1 MNGKNGQKTGLSKRR
16 QMLSIDKLSLLTFN
30 PIKMRNILLFTLFV
44 LIFASCNKK
53 QMAQL
58 SKEKAEIQAMLDK
71 NKADCD
77 ALTAQLNNDMNDL
90 RNQIKLKDGDISN
103 EGAKLKA
110 LENELAY
117 LKRTNTNLLDRLSD
131 LSIISKDGAESI
143 KKSLDALNRQSSY
156 IQDLNS
162 NLRRKD
168 SLNLALVM
176 NLKRSLDNVNDED
189 VNIEVKKGVVY
200 ISLSDKM
207 LFKYGSYDITSQAEI
222 VLGKIAK
229 VVNDRKDFDI
239 LVEGHTDTMPYNSAS
254 VLEDNWD
261 LSAKRATTV
270 VRTLQKKYGVAPERM
285 TAGGR
290 GQYVPKADN
299 DSNKNRSINRRTEI
313 VILPKLEQFFQLLG
327 GEK

>member
-1 MNGKNGQKTGLSKRR
+1 MRKIILFSLSV
-16 QMLSIDKLSLLTFN
+16 LL
-30 PIKMRNILLFTLFV
+30 
-44 LIFASCNKK
+44 FASCNKK
-53 QMAQL
+53 QLAQL
-58 SKEKAEIQAMLDK
+58 TKDKAELQALLDK

-77 ALTAQLNNDMNDL
+77 ALTAKLKNEVSDL
-90 RNQIKLKDGDISN
+90 QGQIKLKDGDITN
-103 EGAKLKA
+103 ERAKLKA
-110 LENELAY
+110 LEDEIAY

-131 LSIISKDGAESI
+131 LSIVSKDGAESI

-176 NLKRSLDNVNDED
+176 ALKRSLENINDED

-200 ISLSDKM
+200 VSLSDKM
-207 LFKYGSYDITSQAEI
+207 LFKYGSYDITSQAES

-239 LVEGHTDTMPYNSAS
+239 LVEGHTDNIPYNSAS

-261 LSAKRATTV
+261 LSVKRATSV
-270 VRTLQKKYGVAPERM
+270 VRSLQKKYGVAPERM

-290 GQYVPKADN
+290 GEFVPKVANSDTK
-299 DSNKNRSINRRTEI
+299 SRSVNRRTEI
-313 VILPKLEQFFQLLG
+313 IILPKLDQFFQLFEAG
-327 GEK
+327 K

>member
-1 MNGKNGQKTGLSKRR
+1 MRKIIVFSLSV
-16 QMLSIDKLSLLTFN
+16 LL
-30 PIKMRNILLFTLFV
+30 
-44 LIFASCNKK
+44 FASCNKK
-53 QMAQL
+53 QLAQL
-58 SKEKAEIQAMLDK
+58 NKDKAELQALLDK

-77 ALTAQLNNDMNDL
+77 AQAAKLANDISDLKNQL
-90 RNQIKLKDGDISN
+90 KLKDGDITN
-103 EGAKLKA
+103 ERAKLKA
-110 LENELAY
+110 LEDELAY

-131 LSIISKDGAESI
+131 LSIVSKDGAESI

-176 NLKRSLDNVNDED
+176 NLKRSLENVNDQD
-189 VNIEVKKGVVY
+189 VNVEVKKGVVY

-207 LFKYGSYDITSQAEI
+207 LFKYGSYDITSQAET

-239 LVEGHTDTMPYNSAS
+239 LVEGHTDNMPYNSAS
-254 VLEDNWD
+254 ALEDNWD
-261 LSAKRATTV
+261 LSAKRATSV

-290 GQYVPKADN
+290 GEYVPKVTNSDAT
-299 DSNKNRSINRRTEI
+299 SRSTNRRTEI
-313 VILPKLEQFFQLLG
+313 VILPKLDQFFQLFEAG
-327 GEK
+327 K

>member
-1 MNGKNGQKTGLSKRR
+1 
-16 QMLSIDKLSLLTFN
+16 
-30 PIKMRNILLFTLFV
+30 
-44 LIFASCNKK
+44 
-53 QMAQL
+53 
-58 SKEKAEIQAMLDK
+58 
-71 NKADCD
+71 
-77 ALTAQLNNDMNDL
+77 LTAKLNNDISDL
-90 RNQIKLKDGDISN
+90 RNQIKLKDGDVTN
-103 EGAKLKA
+103 ERAKLKA
-110 LENELAY
+110 LEDELAY

-131 LSIISKDGAESI
+131 LSIVSKDGAESI

-176 NLKRSLDNVNDED
+176 NLKRSLENVNDQD
-189 VNIEVKKGVVY
+189 VNVEVKKGVVY

-207 LFKYGSYDITSQAEI
+207 LFKYGSYDITSQAET

-239 LVEGHTDTMPYNSAS
+239 LVEGHTDNMPYNSAS
-254 VLEDNWD
+254 ALEDNWD
-261 LSAKRATTV
+261 LSAKRATSV

-290 GQYVPKADN
+290 GEYVPKVTNSDA
-299 DSNKNRSINRRTEI
+299 SSRSTNRRTEI
-313 VILPKLEQFFQLLG
+313 VILPKLDQFFQLFEAG
-327 GEK
+327 K

>member
-1 MNGKNGQKTGLSKRR
+1 MRKIAIFALSV
-16 QMLSIDKLSLLTFN
+16 LL
-30 PIKMRNILLFTLFV
+30 
-44 LIFASCNKK
+44 FASCNKK
-53 QMAQL
+53 QLAQL
-58 SKEKAEIQAMLDK
+58 NKDKAELQALLDK

-77 ALTAQLNNDMNDL
+77 ALTAKLNNDISDL
-90 RNQIKLKDGDISN
+90 RNQIKLKDGDITN
-103 EGAKLKA
+103 ERAKLKA
-110 LENELAY
+110 LEDELAY

-131 LSIISKDGAESI
+131 LSIVSKDGAESI

-176 NLKRSLDNVNDED
+176 SLKRSLDNVNDQD

-207 LFKYGSYDITSQAEI
+207 LFKYGSYDITSQAET
-222 VLGKIAK
+222 VLSKIAK

-239 LVEGHTDTMPYNSAS
+239 LVEGHTDNMPYNSAS

-261 LSAKRATTV
+261 LSAKRATSV

-290 GQYVPKADN
+290 GEYVPKVANSDPQ
-299 DSNKNRSINRRTEI
+299 SRSTNRRTEI
-313 VILPKLEQFFQLLG
+313 VILPKLDQFFQLFEG
-327 GEK
+327 GK

>member
-1 MNGKNGQKTGLSKRR
+1 MRKIILFSLSV
-16 QMLSIDKLSLLTFN
+16 LL
-30 PIKMRNILLFTLFV
+30 
-44 LIFASCNKK
+44 FASCNKK
-53 QMAQL
+53 QLAQL
-58 SKEKAEIQAMLDK
+58 TKDKAELQALLDK

-77 ALTAQLNNDMNDL
+77 ALSAKLKNDISDL
-90 RNQIKLKDGDISN
+90 SNQIKMKDGDITN
-103 EGAKLKA
+103 ERAKLKA
-110 LENELAY
+110 MEDELAY

-131 LSIISKDGAESI
+131 LSIVSKDGAESI

-176 NLKRSLDNVNDED
+176 NLKRSLDNVSDED

-207 LFKYGSYDITSQAEI
+207 LFKYGSYDITTQAEN
-222 VLGKIAK
+222 VLSKIAK

-239 LVEGHTDTMPYNSAS
+239 LVEGHTDSVPYSSAS

-261 LSAKRATTV
+261 LSAKRATSV
-270 VRTLQKKYGVAPERM
+270 VRALQKKYGVAPERM

-290 GQYVPKADN
+290 GEFVPKVAN
-299 DSNKNRSINRRTEI
+299 DSSQNRSRNRRTEI
-313 VILPKLEQFFQLLG
+313 VILPKLDQFFQLFDSG
-327 GEK
+327 K

>member
-1 MNGKNGQKTGLSKRR
+1 
-16 QMLSIDKLSLLTFN
+16 
-30 PIKMRNILLFTLFV
+30 MRKILLFSLSV
-44 LIFASCNKK
+44 LLFASCNKK
-53 QMAQL
+53 QLAQL
-58 SKEKAEIQAMLDK
+58 NKDKAELQAMLDK

-77 ALTAQLNNDMNDL
+77 ALAAKLNNDISDL
-90 RNQIKLKDGDISN
+90 KNQIKLKDGDISN
-103 EGAKLKA
+103 ERAKLKA
-110 LENELAY
+110 MEDELAY

-131 LSIISKDGAESI
+131 LSIVSKDGAESI

-176 NLKRSLDNVNDED
+176 SLKRSLDNVNDED
-189 VNIEVKKGVVY
+189 VNVEVKKGVVY

-207 LFKYGSYDITSQAEI
+207 LFKYGSYDITSQAET

-239 LVEGHTDTMPYNSAS
+239 LVEGHTDSVPYNSAS

-261 LSAKRATTV
+261 LSAKRATSV

-290 GQYVPKADN
+290 GEYVPKVENDN
-299 DSNKNRSINRRTEI
+299 SKNRSINRRTEI
-313 VILPKLEQFFQLLG
+313 VILPKLDQFFQLFEG
-327 GEK
+327 GK

>member
-1 MNGKNGQKTGLSKRR
+1 MRKIILFSLSV
-16 QMLSIDKLSLLTFN
+16 LL
-30 PIKMRNILLFTLFV
+30 
-44 LIFASCNKK
+44 FASCNKK
-53 QMAQL
+53 QLAQL
-58 SKEKAEIQAMLDK
+58 TKDKAELQALLDK

-77 ALTAQLNNDMNDL
+77 ALTAKLKNDVSDL
-90 RNQIKLKDGDISN
+90 QGQIKLKDGDITN
-103 EGAKLKA
+103 ERAKLKA
-110 LENELAY
+110 LEDEIAY

-131 LSIISKDGAESI
+131 LSIVSKDGAESI

-176 NLKRSLDNVNDED
+176 ALKRSLENINDED

-200 ISLSDKM
+200 VSLSDKM
-207 LFKYGSYDITSQAEI
+207 LFKYGSYDITSQAES

-239 LVEGHTDTMPYNSAS
+239 LVEGHTDNIPYSSAS

-261 LSAKRATTV
+261 LSVKRATSV
-270 VRTLQKKYGVAPERM
+270 VRSLQKKYGVAPERM

-290 GQYVPKADN
+290 GEFVPKVAN
-299 DSNKNRSINRRTEI
+299 SDSKGRSVNRRTEI
-313 VILPKLEQFFQLLG
+313 IILPKLDQFFQLFEAG
-327 GEK
+327 K

>member
-1 MNGKNGQKTGLSKRR
+1 
-16 QMLSIDKLSLLTFN
+16 
-30 PIKMRNILLFTLFV
+30 MRNIVLFSLAVLL
-44 LIFASCNKK
+44 FASCNKK
-53 QMAQL
+53 QLAQL
-58 SKEKAEIQAMLDK
+58 NKEKADLQALLDK
-71 NKADCD
+71 SKVDCD
-77 ALTAQLNNDMNDL
+77 ALTLKLNNDISDL
-90 RNQIKLKDGDISN
+90 KNQIKLKDGDVAN
-103 EGAKLKA
+103 EKAKLKA
-110 LENELAY
+110 LEDELAY

-131 LSIISKDGAESI
+131 LSILSKDGAESV
-143 KKSLDALNRQSSY
+143 KKSLDALNRQSAY

-176 NLKRSLDNVNDED
+176 SLKRSLDNVNDQD
-189 VNIEVKKGVVY
+189 VNVEVKKGVVY

-207 LFKYGSYDITSQAEI
+207 LFKYGSYNITSQADT
-222 VLGKIAK
+222 VLSKIAK

-239 LVEGHTDTMPYNSAS
+239 LVEGHTDNIPYSSAS

-290 GQYVPKADN
+290 GEYVPKVANTDAAG
-299 DSNKNRSINRRTEI
+299 RGTNRRTEI
-313 VILPKLEQFFQLLG
+313 VILPKLDQFFKLFEG
-327 GEK
+327 GK

>member
-1 MNGKNGQKTGLSKRR
+1 MRKIILFSLSV
-16 QMLSIDKLSLLTFN
+16 LL
-30 PIKMRNILLFTLFV
+30 
-44 LIFASCNKK
+44 FASCNKK
-53 QMAQL
+53 QLAQL
-58 SKEKAEIQAMLDK
+58 NKEKAELQALLDK

-77 ALTAQLNNDMNDL
+77 ALTSKLNNDISDL
-90 RNQIKLKDGDISN
+90 KNQIKLKDGDVTN
-103 EGAKLKA
+103 ERAKLKA
-110 LENELAY
+110 LEDELAY

-131 LSIISKDGAESI
+131 LSIVSKDGAESI

-176 NLKRSLDNVNDED
+176 SLKRSLDNVNDED

-207 LFKYGSYDITSQAEI
+207 LFKYGSYEITPQAET
-222 VLGKIAK
+222 VLSKIAK

-239 LVEGHTDTMPYNSAS
+239 LVEGHTDSVPYNSAS

-261 LSAKRATTV
+261 LSAKRATSV
-270 VRTLQKKYGVAPERM
+270 VRTLQKKYSVAPERM

-290 GQYVPKADN
+290 GEYVPKVAN
-299 DSNKNRSINRRTEI
+299 DSSKNRSVNRRTEI
-313 VILPKLEQFFQLLG
+313 VILPKLDQFFQMFEG
-327 GEK
+327 GK

>member
-1 MNGKNGQKTGLSKRR
+1 MRKIIVFSLSV
-16 QMLSIDKLSLLTFN
+16 LL
-30 PIKMRNILLFTLFV
+30 
-44 LIFASCNKK
+44 FASCNKK
-53 QMAQL
+53 QLAQL
-58 SKEKAEIQAMLDK
+58 NKDKAELQALLDK

-77 ALTAQLNNDMNDL
+77 ALTAKLNNDISDL
-90 RNQIKLKDGDISN
+90 RNQIKLKDGDITN
-103 EGAKLKA
+103 ERAKLKA
-110 LENELAY
+110 LEDELAY

-131 LSIISKDGAESI
+131 LSIVSKDGAESI

-176 NLKRSLDNVNDED
+176 SLKRSLDNVNDQD

-207 LFKYGSYDITSQAEI
+207 LFKYGSYDITSQAET
-222 VLGKIAK
+222 VLSKIAK

-239 LVEGHTDTMPYNSAS
+239 LVEGHTDNMPYNSAS

-261 LSAKRATTV
+261 LSAKRATSV

-290 GQYVPKADN
+290 GEYVPKVTNSDPQ
-299 DSNKNRSINRRTEI
+299 SRSTNRRTEI
-313 VILPKLEQFFQLLG
+313 VILPKLDQFFQLFEG
-327 GEK
+327 GK

>member
-1 MNGKNGQKTGLSKRR
+1 MRKIILFSLSV
-16 QMLSIDKLSLLTFN
+16 LL
-30 PIKMRNILLFTLFV
+30 
-44 LIFASCNKK
+44 FASCNKK
-53 QMAQL
+53 QLAQL
-58 SKEKAEIQAMLDK
+58 TKDKAELQALLDK

-77 ALTAQLNNDMNDL
+77 ALSAKLKNDISDL
-90 RNQIKLKDGDISN
+90 TNQIKMKDGDITN
-103 EGAKLKA
+103 ERAKLKA
-110 LENELAY
+110 MEDELAY

-131 LSIISKDGAESI
+131 LSIVSKDGAESI

-176 NLKRSLDNVNDED
+176 NLKRSLDNVSDED
-189 VNIEVKKGVVY
+189 VNVEVKKGVVY

-207 LFKYGSYDITSQAEI
+207 LFKYGSYDITTQAEN
-222 VLGKIAK
+222 VLSKIAK

-239 LVEGHTDTMPYNSAS
+239 LVEGHTDSVPYSSAS

-261 LSAKRATTV
+261 LSAKRATSV
-270 VRTLQKKYGVAPERM
+270 VRALQKKYGVAPERM

-290 GQYVPKADN
+290 GEYLPKVAN
-299 DSNKNRSINRRTEI
+299 DSSQNRSKNRRTEI
-313 VILPKLEQFFQLLG
+313 VILPKLDQFFQLFESG
-327 GEK
+327 K

>member
-1 MNGKNGQKTGLSKRR
+1 MRKIILFSLSV
-16 QMLSIDKLSLLTFN
+16 LL
-30 PIKMRNILLFTLFV
+30 
-44 LIFASCNKK
+44 FASCNKK
-53 QMAQL
+53 QLAQL
-58 SKEKAEIQAMLDK
+58 TKDKAELQALLDK
-71 NKADCD
+71 NKADCE
-77 ALTAQLNNDMNDL
+77 ALSAKLKNDISDL
-90 RNQIKLKDGDISN
+90 SNQIKMKDGDITN
-103 EGAKLKA
+103 ERAKLKA
-110 LENELAY
+110 MEDELAY

-131 LSIISKDGAESI
+131 LSIVSKDGAESI

-176 NLKRSLDNVNDED
+176 NLKRSLDNVSDED

-207 LFKYGSYDITSQAEI
+207 LFKYGSYDITTQAEN
-222 VLGKIAK
+222 VLSKIAK

-239 LVEGHTDTMPYNSAS
+239 LVEGHTDSVPYSSAS

-261 LSAKRATTV
+261 LSAKRATSV
-270 VRTLQKKYGVAPERM
+270 VRALQKKYGVAPERM

-290 GQYVPKADN
+290 GEFVPKVAN
-299 DSNKNRSINRRTEI
+299 DSSQNRSRNRRTEI
-313 VILPKLEQFFQLLG
+313 VILPKLDQFFQLFDSG
-327 GEK
+327 K

>member
-1 MNGKNGQKTGLSKRR
+1 MRKIILFSLSV
-16 QMLSIDKLSLLTFN
+16 LL
-30 PIKMRNILLFTLFV
+30 
-44 LIFASCNKK
+44 FASCNKK
-53 QMAQL
+53 QLAQL
-58 SKEKAEIQAMLDK
+58 TKDKAELQALLDK

-77 ALTAQLNNDMNDL
+77 ALTAKLKNDVSDL
-90 RNQIKLKDGDISN
+90 QGQIKLKDGDITN
-103 EGAKLKA
+103 ERAKLKA
-110 LENELAY
+110 LEDEIAY

-131 LSIISKDGAESI
+131 LSIVSKDGAESI
-143 KKSLDALNRQSSY
+143 RKSLDALNRQSSY

-176 NLKRSLDNVNDED
+176 ALKRSLENINDED

-200 ISLSDKM
+200 VSLSDKM
-207 LFKYGSYDITSQAEI
+207 LFKYGSYDITSQAES

-239 LVEGHTDTMPYNSAS
+239 LVEGHTDNIPYNSAS

-261 LSAKRATTV
+261 LSVKRATSV
-270 VRTLQKKYGVAPERM
+270 VRSLQKKYGVAPERM

-290 GQYVPKADN
+290 GEFVPKVANSDTK
-299 DSNKNRSINRRTEI
+299 SRSVNRRTEI
-313 VILPKLEQFFQLLG
+313 IILPKLDQFFQLFEAG
-327 GEK
+327 K

>member
-1 MNGKNGQKTGLSKRR
+1 MRKIILFSLSV
-16 QMLSIDKLSLLTFN
+16 LL
-30 PIKMRNILLFTLFV
+30 
-44 LIFASCNKK
+44 FASCNKK
-53 QMAQL
+53 QLAQL
-58 SKEKAEIQAMLDK
+58 NKEKADLQALLDK
-71 NKADCD
+71 SKVDCD
-77 ALTAQLNNDMNDL
+77 ALTAKLNNDISDL
-90 RNQIKLKDGDISN
+90 RNQIKLKDGDVTN
-103 EGAKLKA
+103 ERAKLKA
-110 LENELAY
+110 LEDELAY

-131 LSIISKDGAESI
+131 LSIVSKDGAESI

-176 NLKRSLDNVNDED
+176 NLKRSLENVNDQD
-189 VNIEVKKGVVY
+189 VNVEVKKGVVY

-207 LFKYGSYDITSQAEI
+207 LFKYGSYDITSQAET

-239 LVEGHTDTMPYNSAS
+239 LVEGHTDNMPYNSAS
-254 VLEDNWD
+254 ALEDNWD
-261 LSAKRATTV
+261 LSAKRATSV

-290 GQYVPKADN
+290 GEYVPKVTNSDA
-299 DSNKNRSINRRTEI
+299 SSRSTNRRTEI
-313 VILPKLEQFFQLLG
+313 VILPKLDQFFQLFEAG
-327 GEK
+327 K

>member
-1 MNGKNGQKTGLSKRR
+1 MRKIVIFALSV
-16 QMLSIDKLSLLTFN
+16 LL
-30 PIKMRNILLFTLFV
+30 
-44 LIFASCNKK
+44 FASCNKK
-53 QMAQL
+53 QLSQL
-58 SKEKAEIQAMLDK
+58 NKDKAELQALLDK

-77 ALTAQLNNDMNDL
+77 ALTAKLNNDISDL
-90 RNQIKLKDGDISN
+90 RNQIKLKDGDITN
-103 EGAKLKA
+103 ERAKLKA
-110 LENELAY
+110 LEDELAY

-131 LSIISKDGAESI
+131 LSIVSKDGAESI

-176 NLKRSLDNVNDED
+176 SLKRSLDNVNDQD

-207 LFKYGSYDITSQAEI
+207 LFKYGSYDITSQAET
-222 VLGKIAK
+222 VLSKIAK

-239 LVEGHTDTMPYNSAS
+239 LVEGHTDNMPYNSAS

-261 LSAKRATTV
+261 LSAKRATSV

-290 GQYVPKADN
+290 GEYVPKVANSDPQ
-299 DSNKNRSINRRTEI
+299 SRSTNRRTEI
-313 VILPKLEQFFQLLG
+313 VILPKLDQFFQLFEG
-327 GEK
+327 GK

>member
-1 MNGKNGQKTGLSKRR
+1 MRKIILFSLSV
-16 QMLSIDKLSLLTFN
+16 LL
-30 PIKMRNILLFTLFV
+30 
-44 LIFASCNKK
+44 FASCNKK
-53 QMAQL
+53 QLAQL
-58 SKEKAEIQAMLDK
+58 TKDKAELQALLDK

-77 ALTAQLNNDMNDL
+77 ALSAKLKNDISDL
-90 RNQIKLKDGDISN
+90 SNQIKMKDGDITN
-103 EGAKLKA
+103 ERAKLKA
-110 LENELAY
+110 MEDELAY

-131 LSIISKDGAESI
+131 LSIVSKDGAESI

-176 NLKRSLDNVNDED
+176 NLKRSLDNVSDED

-207 LFKYGSYDITSQAEI
+207 LFKYGSYDITAQAEN
-222 VLGKIAK
+222 VLSKIAK

-239 LVEGHTDTMPYNSAS
+239 LVEGHTDSVPYSSAS

-261 LSAKRATTV
+261 LSAKRATSV
-270 VRTLQKKYGVAPERM
+270 VRALQKKYGVAPERM

-290 GQYVPKADN
+290 GEYVPKVAN
-299 DSNKNRSINRRTEI
+299 DSSQNRSKNRRTEI
-313 VILPKLEQFFQLLG
+313 VILPKLDQFFQLFDAG
-327 GEK
+327 K

>member
-1 MNGKNGQKTGLSKRR
+1 MRKIILFSLSV
-16 QMLSIDKLSLLTFN
+16 LL
-30 PIKMRNILLFTLFV
+30 
-44 LIFASCNKK
+44 FASCNKK
-53 QMAQL
+53 QLAQL
-58 SKEKAEIQAMLDK
+58 NKEKTDLQALLDK
-71 NKADCD
+71 SKTDCD
-77 ALTAQLNNDMNDL
+77 ALTAKLNNDISDL
-90 RNQIKLKDGDISN
+90 KNQIKLKDGDVTN
-103 EGAKLKA
+103 ERAKLKA
-110 LENELAY
+110 LEDELAY

-131 LSIISKDGAESI
+131 LSIVSKDGAESI

-176 NLKRSLDNVNDED
+176 NLKRSLENVNDQD
-189 VNIEVKKGVVY
+189 VNVEVKKGVVY

-207 LFKYGSYDITSQAEI
+207 LFKYGSYDITTQAET

-239 LVEGHTDTMPYNSAS
+239 LVEGHTDNMPYNSAS
-254 VLEDNWD
+254 ALEDNWD
-261 LSAKRATTV
+261 LSAKRATSV

-290 GQYVPKADN
+290 GEYVPKVTNSDA
-299 DSNKNRSINRRTEI
+299 SSRSTNRRTEI
-313 VILPKLEQFFQLLG
+313 VILPKLDQFFQLFEAG
-327 GEK
+327 K

>member
-1 MNGKNGQKTGLSKRR
+1 MRKIVLFSLSV
-16 QMLSIDKLSLLTFN
+16 LL
-30 PIKMRNILLFTLFV
+30 
-44 LIFASCNKK
+44 FASCNKK
-53 QMAQL
+53 QLAQL
-58 SKEKAEIQAMLDK
+58 NKEKAELQALLDK

-77 ALTAQLNNDMNDL
+77 ALTSKLNNDISDL
-90 RNQIKLKDGDISN
+90 KNQIKLKDGDVTN
-103 EGAKLKA
+103 ERAKLKA
-110 LENELAY
+110 LEVELAY

-131 LSIISKDGAESI
+131 LSIVSKDGAESI

-176 NLKRSLDNVNDED
+176 SLKRSLDNVNDED

-207 LFKYGSYDITSQAEI
+207 LFKYGSYEITPQAET
-222 VLGKIAK
+222 VLSKIAK

-239 LVEGHTDTMPYNSAS
+239 LVEGHTDSVPYNSAS

-261 LSAKRATTV
+261 LSAKRATSV
-270 VRTLQKKYGVAPERM
+270 VRTLQKKYSVAPERM

-290 GQYVPKADN
+290 GEYVPKVAN
-299 DSNKNRSINRRTEI
+299 DSSKNRSVNRRTEI
-313 VILPKLEQFFQLLG
+313 VILPKLDQFFQMFEG
-327 GEK
+327 GK

>member
-1 MNGKNGQKTGLSKRR
+1 MRKIILFSLSV
-16 QMLSIDKLSLLTFN
+16 LL
-30 PIKMRNILLFTLFV
+30 
-44 LIFASCNKK
+44 FASCNKK
-53 QMAQL
+53 QLAQL
-58 SKEKAEIQAMLDK
+58 TKDKAELQALLDK

-77 ALTAQLNNDMNDL
+77 AVSAKLKNDL
-90 RNQIKLKDGDISN
+90 SDLTNQLKMKDGDITN
-103 EGAKLKA
+103 ERAKLKA
-110 LENELAY
+110 LEDELAY

-131 LSIISKDGAESI
+131 LSIVSKDGAESI

-176 NLKRSLDNVNDED
+176 NLKRSLDNVSDED

-207 LFKYGSYDITSQAEI
+207 LFKYGSYDITAQAEN
-222 VLGKIAK
+222 VLSKIAK

-239 LVEGHTDTMPYNSAS
+239 LVEGHTDSVPYSSAS

-261 LSAKRATTV
+261 LSAKRATSV

-290 GQYVPKADN
+290 GEYVPKVAN
-299 DSNKNRSINRRTEI
+299 DSSNNRSRNRRTEI
-313 VILPKLEQFFQLLG
+313 VILPKLDQFFQLFEAG
-327 GEK
+327 K

>member
-1 MNGKNGQKTGLSKRR
+1 MRKIILFSLSV
-16 QMLSIDKLSLLTFN
+16 LL
-30 PIKMRNILLFTLFV
+30 
-44 LIFASCNKK
+44 FASCNKK
-53 QMAQL
+53 QLAQL
-58 SKEKAEIQAMLDK
+58 TKDKAELQALLDK

-77 ALTAQLNNDMNDL
+77 ALTAKLKNDVSDL
-90 RNQIKLKDGDISN
+90 QGQIKLKDGDITN
-103 EGAKLKA
+103 ERAKLKA
-110 LENELAY
+110 LEDEIAY

-131 LSIISKDGAESI
+131 LSIVSKDGAESI

-176 NLKRSLDNVNDED
+176 ALKRSLENINDED

-200 ISLSDKM
+200 VSLSDKM
-207 LFKYGSYDITSQAEI
+207 LFKYGSYDITSQAES

-239 LVEGHTDTMPYNSAS
+239 LVEGHTDNIPYNSAS

-261 LSAKRATTV
+261 LSVKRATSV
-270 VRTLQKKYGVAPERM
+270 VRSLQKKYGVAPERM

-290 GQYVPKADN
+290 GEFVPKVANSDTK
-299 DSNKNRSINRRTEI
+299 SRSVNRRTEI
-313 VILPKLEQFFQLLG
+313 IILPKLDQFFQLFEAG
-327 GEK
+327 K

>member
-1 MNGKNGQKTGLSKRR
+1 MRKIVLFSLSV
-16 QMLSIDKLSLLTFN
+16 LL
-30 PIKMRNILLFTLFV
+30 L
-44 LIFASCNKK
+44 ASCNKK
-53 QMAQL
+53 QLAQL
-58 SKEKAEIQAMLDK
+58 NKEKAELRALLDK

-77 ALTAQLNNDMNDL
+77 ALTAKLNNDVSDL
-90 RNQIKLKDGDISN
+90 KSQIKLKDGDITN
-103 EGAKLKA
+103 ERAKLKA
-110 LENELAY
+110 LEEELAY

-131 LSIISKDGAESI
+131 LSIVSKDGAESI

-176 NLKRSLDNVNDED
+176 SLKRSLDNVNDED

-207 LFKYGSYDITSQAEI
+207 LFKYGSYEITTQAEA

-239 LVEGHTDTMPYNSAS
+239 LVEGHTDSVPYNSAS

-261 LSAKRATTV
+261 LSAKRATSV
-270 VRTLQKKYGVAPERM
+270 VRALQKKYGVAPERM

-290 GQYVPKADN
+290 GEYVPKVAN
-299 DSNKNRSINRRTEI
+299 DSSKNRSVNRRTEI
-313 VILPKLEQFFQLLG
+313 VILPKLDQFFQLFEG
-327 GEK
+327 GK

>member
-1 MNGKNGQKTGLSKRR
+1 MRKIILFSLSV
-16 QMLSIDKLSLLTFN
+16 LL
-30 PIKMRNILLFTLFV
+30 
-44 LIFASCNKK
+44 FASCNKK
-53 QMAQL
+53 QLAQL
-58 SKEKAEIQAMLDK
+58 TKDKAELQALLDK

-77 ALTAQLNNDMNDL
+77 ALSAKLKNDISDL
-90 RNQIKLKDGDISN
+90 TNQIKMKDGDITN
-103 EGAKLKA
+103 ERAKLKA
-110 LENELAY
+110 MEDELAY

-131 LSIISKDGAESI
+131 LSIVSKDGAESI

-176 NLKRSLDNVNDED
+176 NLKRSLDNVSDED
-189 VNIEVKKGVVY
+189 VNVEVKKGVVY

-207 LFKYGSYDITSQAEI
+207 LFKYGSYDITTQAEN
-222 VLGKIAK
+222 VLSKIAK

-239 LVEGHTDTMPYNSAS
+239 LVEGHTDSVPYSSAS

-261 LSAKRATTV
+261 LSAKRATSV
-270 VRTLQKKYGVAPERM
+270 VRALQKKYGVAPERM

-290 GQYVPKADN
+290 GEYVPKVAN
-299 DSNKNRSINRRTEI
+299 DSSQNRSKNRRTEI
-313 VILPKLEQFFQLLG
+313 VILPKLDQFFQLFDAG
-327 GEK
+327 K

>member
-1 MNGKNGQKTGLSKRR
+1 MRKIVIFSLSV
-16 QMLSIDKLSLLTFN
+16 LL
-30 PIKMRNILLFTLFV
+30 
-44 LIFASCNKK
+44 FASCNKK
-53 QMAQL
+53 QLAQL
-58 SKEKAEIQAMLDK
+58 NKDKAELQALLDK

-77 ALTAQLNNDMNDL
+77 ALTAKLNNDISDL
-90 RNQIKLKDGDISN
+90 RNQIKLKDGDITN
-103 EGAKLKA
+103 ERAKLKA
-110 LENELAY
+110 LEDELAY

-131 LSIISKDGAESI
+131 LSIVSKDGAESI

-176 NLKRSLDNVNDED
+176 SLKRSLDNVNDQD

-207 LFKYGSYDITSQAEI
+207 LFKYGSYDITSQAET
-222 VLGKIAK
+222 VLSKIAK

-239 LVEGHTDTMPYNSAS
+239 LVEGHTDNMPYNSAS

-261 LSAKRATTV
+261 LSAKRATSV

-290 GQYVPKADN
+290 GEYVPKVANSDPQ
-299 DSNKNRSINRRTEI
+299 SRSTNRRTEI
-313 VILPKLEQFFQLLG
+313 VILPKLDQFFQLFEG
-327 GEK
+327 GK

>member
-1 MNGKNGQKTGLSKRR
+1 MRKIILFSLSV
-16 QMLSIDKLSLLTFN
+16 LL
-30 PIKMRNILLFTLFV
+30 
-44 LIFASCNKK
+44 FASCNKK
-53 QMAQL
+53 QLAQL
-58 SKEKAEIQAMLDK
+58 TKDKAELQALLDK

-77 ALTAQLNNDMNDL
+77 AISAKLKNDISDLTNQLKM
-90 RNQIKLKDGDISN
+90 KDGDITN
-103 EGAKLKA
+103 ERAKLKA
-110 LENELAY
+110 MEDELAY

-131 LSIISKDGAESI
+131 LSIVSKDGAESI

-176 NLKRSLDNVNDED
+176 NLKRSLDNVSDED
-189 VNIEVKKGVVY
+189 VNVEVKKGVVY

-207 LFKYGSYDITSQAEI
+207 LFKYGSYDITTQAEN

-239 LVEGHTDTMPYNSAS
+239 LVEGHTDSVPYSSAS

-261 LSAKRATTV
+261 LSAKRATSV
-270 VRTLQKKYGVAPERM
+270 VRALQKKYGVAPERM

-290 GQYVPKADN
+290 GEYVPKVAN
-299 DSNKNRSINRRTEI
+299 DSSQNRSKNRRTEI
-313 VILPKLEQFFQLLG
+313 VILPKLDQFFQLFDAG
-327 GEK
+327 K

>member
-1 MNGKNGQKTGLSKRR
+1 MRKIVLFSLSV
-16 QMLSIDKLSLLTFN
+16 LL
-30 PIKMRNILLFTLFV
+30 
-44 LIFASCNKK
+44 FASCNKK
-53 QMAQL
+53 QLAQL
-58 SKEKAEIQAMLDK
+58 NKEKAELQALLDK

-77 ALTAQLNNDMNDL
+77 ALTSKLNNDISDL
-90 RNQIKLKDGDISN
+90 KSQIKLKDGDVTN
-103 EGAKLKA
+103 ERAKLKA
-110 LENELAY
+110 LEDELAY

-131 LSIISKDGAESI
+131 LSIVSKDGAESI

-176 NLKRSLDNVNDED
+176 SLKRSLDNVNDED

-207 LFKYGSYDITSQAEI
+207 LFKYGSYEITPQAET
-222 VLGKIAK
+222 VLSKIAK

-239 LVEGHTDTMPYNSAS
+239 LVEGHTDSVPYNSAS

-261 LSAKRATTV
+261 LSAKRATSV
-270 VRTLQKKYGVAPERM
+270 VRTLQKKI
-285 TAGGR
+285 
-290 GQYVPKADN
+290 Q
-299 DSNKNRSINRRTEI
+299 RST
-313 VILPKLEQFFQLLG
+313 
-327 GEK
+327 

>member
-1 MNGKNGQKTGLSKRR
+1 MRKILVFSLSV
-16 QMLSIDKLSLLTFN
+16 LL
-30 PIKMRNILLFTLFV
+30 
-44 LIFASCNKK
+44 FASCNKK
-53 QMAQL
+53 QLAQL
-58 SKEKAEIQAMLDK
+58 NKDKTELQAMLDK

-77 ALTAQLNNDMNDL
+77 ALAATTAKLNNDISDL
-90 RNQIKLKDGDISN
+90 KNQIKLKDGDISN
-103 EGAKLKA
+103 ERAKLKA
-110 LENELAY
+110 MEDELAY

-131 LSIISKDGAESI
+131 LSIVSKDGAESI
-143 KKSLDALNRQSSY
+143 KKSLEALNRQSSY

-176 NLKRSLDNVNDED
+176 SLKRSLENVNDED

-207 LFKYGSYDITSQAEI
+207 LFKYGSYDITPQAEV
-222 VLGKIAK
+222 VLSKIAK

-239 LVEGHTDTMPYNSAS
+239 LVEGHTDSIPYNSAS

-270 VRTLQKKYGVAPERM
+270 VRTLQKKYSVAPERM

-290 GQYVPKADN
+290 GEYVPKVHN
-299 DSNKNRSINRRTEI
+299 ENSKNRSVNRRTEI
-313 VILPKLEQFFQLLG
+313 VILPKLDQFFQMFEG
-327 GEK
+327 GK

>member
-1 MNGKNGQKTGLSKRR
+1 
-16 QMLSIDKLSLLTFN
+16 
-30 PIKMRNILLFTLFV
+30 
-44 LIFASCNKK
+44 
-53 QMAQL
+53 MAQL
-58 SKEKAEIQAMLDK
+58 SKEKAEIQAMFDK

-77 ALTAQLNNDMNDL
+77 ALTAKLNNDMSDL

-103 EGAKLKA
+103 ESAKLKA

-176 NLKRSLDNVNDED
+176 NLKRSLNNVNDED

-207 LFKYGSYDITSQAEI
+207 LFKYGSYDITSQAEL

-239 LVEGHTDTMPYNSAS
+239 LVEGHTDSMPYNSAS

-290 GQYVPKADN
+290 GQYVPKVDN
-299 DSNKNRSINRRTEI
+299 DNNKNRSINRRTEI
-313 VILPKLEQFFQLLG
+313 VILPKLEQFFQLFEG
-327 GEK
+327 GK

>member
-1 MNGKNGQKTGLSKRR
+1 
-16 QMLSIDKLSLLTFN
+16 
-30 PIKMRNILLFTLFV
+30 MRNIVLFSLAVLL
-44 LIFASCNKK
+44 FASCNKK
-53 QMAQL
+53 QLAQL
-58 SKEKAEIQAMLDK
+58 NKEKADLQALLDK
-71 NKADCD
+71 SKVDCD
-77 ALTAQLNNDMNDL
+77 ALTLKLNNDISDL
-90 RNQIKLKDGDISN
+90 KNQIKLKDGDVAN
-103 EGAKLKA
+103 EKAKLKA
-110 LENELAY
+110 LEDELAY

-131 LSIISKDGAESI
+131 LSIVSKDGAESI

-176 NLKRSLDNVNDED
+176 SLKRSLDNVNDQD

-207 LFKYGSYDITSQAEI
+207 LFKYGSYDITSQAET
-222 VLGKIAK
+222 VLSKIAK

-239 LVEGHTDTMPYNSAS
+239 LVEGHTDNMPYNSAS

-261 LSAKRATTV
+261 LSAKRATSV

-290 GQYVPKADN
+290 GEYVPKVANSDPQ
-299 DSNKNRSINRRTEI
+299 SRSTNRRTEI
-313 VILPKLEQFFQLLG
+313 VILPKLDQFFQLFEG
-327 GEK
+327 GK

>member
-1 MNGKNGQKTGLSKRR
+1 MRKIILFSLSV
-16 QMLSIDKLSLLTFN
+16 LL
-30 PIKMRNILLFTLFV
+30 
-44 LIFASCNKK
+44 FASCNKK
-53 QMAQL
+53 QLAQL
-58 SKEKAEIQAMLDK
+58 TKDKAELQALLDK

-77 ALTAQLNNDMNDL
+77 ALSAKLKNDISDL
-90 RNQIKLKDGDISN
+90 SNQIKMKDGDITN
-103 EGAKLKA
+103 ERAKLKA
-110 LENELAY
+110 MEDELAY

-131 LSIISKDGAESI
+131 LSIVSKDGAESI

-176 NLKRSLDNVNDED
+176 NLKRSLDNVSDED

-207 LFKYGSYDITSQAEI
+207 LFKYGSYDITTQAEN
-222 VLGKIAK
+222 VLSKIAK

-239 LVEGHTDTMPYNSAS
+239 LVEGHTDSVPYSSAS

-261 LSAKRATTV
+261 LSAKRATSV
-270 VRTLQKKYGVAPERM
+270 VRALQKKYGVAPERM

-290 GQYVPKADN
+290 GEFVPKVAN
-299 DSNKNRSINRRTEI
+299 DSSQNRSRNRRTEI
-313 VILPKLEQFFQLLG
+313 VILPKLDQFFQLFDAG
-327 GEK
+327 K

>member
-1 MNGKNGQKTGLSKRR
+1 MRKIILFSLSV
-16 QMLSIDKLSLLTFN
+16 LL
-30 PIKMRNILLFTLFV
+30 
-44 LIFASCNKK
+44 FASCNKK
-53 QMAQL
+53 QLAQL
-58 SKEKAEIQAMLDK
+58 NKEKTDLQALLDK
-71 NKADCD
+71 SKTDCD
-77 ALTAQLNNDMNDL
+77 ALTAKLNNDISDL
-90 RNQIKLKDGDISN
+90 KNQIKLKDGDVTN
-103 EGAKLKA
+103 ERAKLKA
-110 LENELAY
+110 LEDELAY

-131 LSIISKDGAESI
+131 LSIVSKDGAESI

-176 NLKRSLDNVNDED
+176 NLKRSLENVNDQD
-189 VNIEVKKGVVY
+189 VNVEVKKGVVY

-207 LFKYGSYDITSQAEI
+207 LFKYGSYDITTQAET

-239 LVEGHTDTMPYNSAS
+239 LVEGHTDNMPYNSAS
-254 VLEDNWD
+254 ALEDNWD
-261 LSAKRATTV
+261 LSAKRATSV

-290 GQYVPKADN
+290 GEYVPKVTNSDAA
-299 DSNKNRSINRRTEI
+299 NRSTNRRTEI
-313 VILPKLEQFFQLLG
+313 VILPKLDQFFQLFEAG
-327 GEK
+327 K

>member
-1 MNGKNGQKTGLSKRR
+1 MRKIIVFALSV
-16 QMLSIDKLSLLTFN
+16 LL
-30 PIKMRNILLFTLFV
+30 
-44 LIFASCNKK
+44 FASCNKK
-53 QMAQL
+53 QLAQL
-58 SKEKAEIQAMLDK
+58 NKDKAELQALLDK

-77 ALTAQLNNDMNDL
+77 ALTAKLNNDISDL
-90 RNQIKLKDGDISN
+90 RNQIKLKDGDITN
-103 EGAKLKA
+103 ERAKLKA
-110 LENELAY
+110 LEDELAY

-131 LSIISKDGAESI
+131 LSIVSKDGAESI

-176 NLKRSLDNVNDED
+176 SLKRSLDNVNDED

-207 LFKYGSYDITSQAEI
+207 LFKYGSYDITSQAET
-222 VLGKIAK
+222 VLSKIAK

-239 LVEGHTDTMPYNSAS
+239 LVEGHTDSMPYNSAS

-261 LSAKRATTV
+261 LSAKRATSV

-290 GQYVPKADN
+290 GEYVPKVDN
-299 DSNKNRSINRRTEI
+299 DSSKNRSINRRTEI
-313 VILPKLEQFFQLLG
+313 VILPKLDQFFQLFEG
-327 GEK
+327 GK

>member
-1 MNGKNGQKTGLSKRR
+1 
-16 QMLSIDKLSLLTFN
+16 
-30 PIKMRNILLFTLFV
+30 MRKILLFSLSV
-44 LIFASCNKK
+44 LLFASCNKK
-53 QMAQL
+53 QLAQL
-58 SKEKAEIQAMLDK
+58 TKDKAELQALLDK

-77 ALTAQLNNDMNDL
+77 AISAKLKNDL
-90 RNQIKLKDGDISN
+90 SDLTNQLKMKDGDITN
-103 EGAKLKA
+103 ERAKLKA
-110 LENELAY
+110 MEDELAY

-131 LSIISKDGAESI
+131 LSIVSKDGAESI

-176 NLKRSLDNVNDED
+176 NLKRSLDNVSDED
-189 VNIEVKKGVVY
+189 VNVEVKKGVVY

-207 LFKYGSYDITSQAEI
+207 LFKYGSYDITTQAEN
-222 VLGKIAK
+222 VLSKIAK

-239 LVEGHTDTMPYNSAS
+239 LVEGHTDSVPYSSAS

-261 LSAKRATTV
+261 LSAKRATSV

-290 GQYVPKADN
+290 GEYLPKVAN
-299 DSNKNRSINRRTEI
+299 DSSQNRSRNRRTEI
-313 VILPKLEQFFQLLG
+313 VILPKLDQFFQLFESG
-327 GEK
+327 K

>member
-1 MNGKNGQKTGLSKRR
+1 
-16 QMLSIDKLSLLTFN
+16 
-30 PIKMRNILLFTLFV
+30 MRKILLFSLSV
-44 LIFASCNKK
+44 LLFASCNKK
-53 QMAQL
+53 QLAQL
-58 SKEKAEIQAMLDK
+58 NKDKAELQAMLDK

-77 ALTAQLNNDMNDL
+77 ALTAKLNNDISDL
-90 RNQIKLKDGDISN
+90 KNQIKLKDGDISN
-103 EGAKLKA
+103 ERAKLKA
-110 LENELAY
+110 MEDELAY

-131 LSIISKDGAESI
+131 LSIVSKDGAESI

-176 NLKRSLDNVNDED
+176 SLKRSLDNVNDED

-207 LFKYGSYDITSQAEI
+207 LFKYGSYDITSQAET

-239 LVEGHTDTMPYNSAS
+239 LVEGHTDSVPYNSAS

-261 LSAKRATTV
+261 LSAKRATSV

-290 GQYVPKADN
+290 GEYVPKVDN
-299 DSNKNRSINRRTEI
+299 DNSKNRSINRRTEI
-313 VILPKLEQFFQLLG
+313 VILPKLDQFFQLFEG
-327 GEK
+327 GK

>member
-1 MNGKNGQKTGLSKRR
+1 MRKIILFSLSV
-16 QMLSIDKLSLLTFN
+16 LL
-30 PIKMRNILLFTLFV
+30 L
-44 LIFASCNKK
+44 ASCNKK
-53 QMAQL
+53 QLAQL
-58 SKEKAEIQAMLDK
+58 NKEKADLQALLDK
-71 NKADCD
+71 SKTDCD
-77 ALTAQLNNDMNDL
+77 ALTAKLNNDISDL
-90 RNQIKLKDGDISN
+90 KNQIKLKDGDVTN
-103 EGAKLKA
+103 ERAKLKA
-110 LENELAY
+110 LEDELAY

-131 LSIISKDGAESI
+131 LSIVSKDGAESI

-176 NLKRSLDNVNDED
+176 NLKRSLENVNDQD
-189 VNIEVKKGVVY
+189 VNVEVKKGVVY

-207 LFKYGSYDITSQAEI
+207 LFKYGSYEITSQAET

-239 LVEGHTDTMPYNSAS
+239 LVEGHTDNMPYNSAS
-254 VLEDNWD
+254 ALEDNWD
-261 LSAKRATTV
+261 LSAKRATSV

-290 GQYVPKADN
+290 GEYVPKVTNSDAA
-299 DSNKNRSINRRTEI
+299 SRSTNRRTEI
-313 VILPKLEQFFQLLG
+313 VILPKLDQFFQLFEAG
-327 GEK
+327 K